1 MTVSARYFSC
11 SSSIINTYSDFGK
24 KFAKEKLLNTEKTWN
39 GLVRLPIYPDLKIF
53 DLKHITKSI
62 EIFAKF
68 L

>member
-1 MTVSARYFSC
+1 M
-11 SSSIINTYSDFGK
+11 SDFGK

>member
-1 MTVSARYFSC
+1 MKMKGIYCYFH
-11 SSSIINTYSDFGK
+11 YFPLHMSDFGK

-39 GLVRLPIYPDLKIF
+39 GLVRLPIYPDLKII

-62 EIFAKF
+62 ENFARF